1 MQLLIRQRVFSWSD
15 TYDVYDQFE
24 NPKYFVKAEVF
35 SLGHV
40 IHVYDRQQRE
50 LGCIRQRLLTLM
62 PKFELELNGQFLGE
76 IKKEFTL
83 FRQRYYLEC
92 NGWEIDGGFLGW
104 DYSVMDGER
113 TVMSISKELFHW
125 GDTYVLNIA
134 DPRDEVLCLMVAIA
148 IDAANCGSS
157 N

>member
-24 NPKYFVKAEVF
+24 NPKYFVKGEVF

-40 IHVYDRQQRE
+40 IHIYDRQQRE

-76 IKKEFTL
+76 IKKEFTF
-83 FRQRYYLEC
+83 FRQRYYLEY

-134 DPRDEVLCLMVAIA
+134 DPRDEVLCLMAAIA
-148 IDAANCGSS
+148 IDAANCGNS

>member
-62 PKFELELNGQFLGE
+62 PKFELELNGQSLGE

-148 IDAANCGSS
+148 IDAANCG
-157 N
+157 NGN

>member
-148 IDAANCGSS
+148 IDAANCG
-157 N
+157 NGN

>member
-15 TYDVYDQFE
+15 TYEVYDQFE

-40 IHVYDRQQRE
+40 IHVYDQHQRE

-62 PKFELELNGQFLGE
+62 PKLELELNGQFLGE

-148 IDAANCGSS
+148 IDAANCG
-157 N
+157 NGN